1 MSVSITLPQDLEQSL
16 QSHAKRIGVPF
27 ETLLE
32 RTIVE
37 QWGSILRGSGLST
50 RETDLRLRLQTLFPA
65 EQTQEYQNLCAKSD
79 VGTITETERERL
91 LSLIEQRD
99 HQNAERLTIAAE
111 LAKLHSVSLRDMM
124 TQLGIRPE

>member
-37 QWGSILRGSGLST
+37 QWGSILRST
-50 RETDLRLRLQTLFPA
+50 SLPIRETELRLRLQTLFPT
-65 EQTQEYQNLCAKSD
+65 EQTQEYQTLCIKSD
-79 VGTITETERERL
+79 SGTITETERERL
-91 LSLIEQRD
+91 LLLIEQRD
-99 HQNAERLTIAAE
+99 HQNAERLTIVAE
-111 LAKLHSVSLRDMM
+111 LAKLHGVSLRDMM
-124 TQLGIRPE
+124 SQLGIRPE